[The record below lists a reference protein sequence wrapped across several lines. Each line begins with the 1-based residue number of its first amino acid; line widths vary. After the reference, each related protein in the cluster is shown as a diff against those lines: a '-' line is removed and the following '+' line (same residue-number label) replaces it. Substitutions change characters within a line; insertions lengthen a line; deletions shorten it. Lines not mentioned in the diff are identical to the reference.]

1 MDRSVEKFD
10 FQATVRSV
18 GEAVVSVICH
28 ILFDFALV
36 GIGVAIVLA
45 ICAVVL
51 KGRKHHFARP
61 FFVVSRRIATACA
74 VLAVP
79 GCGFLLATGHLP
91 ESGVYLNFSFGFL
104 VLWSMVTIYLCAEE
118 MNFEWFT
125 RGEKSPQV
133 IEDETAVVSS
143 LAPATTKFRKP
154 NPSTGDV
161 TLKLEKDDPAGGDVT
176 LKIAREQDTAGDVT
190 LKIAREQEV
199 PGDVTVKLDRNQ
211 RASADSNLKNESA
224 HDGADGDVTVK
235 IERQKDAS
243 PGEVGGKSEKEQTTE
258 DGEVTVKIARKDAT
272 QLV

>member
-28 ILFDFALV
+28 ILFDFAIV
-36 GIGVAIVLA
+36 GICVAIVLS

-51 KGRKHHFARP
+51 KGRNHHFARP
-61 FFVVSRRIATACA
+61 FFVVSRSIATACA

-118 MNFEWFT
+118 MNFEWFS

-143 LAPATTKFRKP
+143 LAVSSTKFRTP
-154 NPSTGDV
+154 NPSSGDV
-161 TLKLEKDDPAGGDVT
+161 TLKLEKEDSAAGDAT
-176 LKIAREQDTAGDVT
+176 LKIDRNQGVSADSK
-190 LKIAREQEV
+190 LKNEFDQEA
-199 PGDVTVKLDRNQ
+199 PEGDVTVKIERHQ
-211 RASADSNLKNESA
+211 AASASDFSEKIEKEQTT
-224 HDGADGDVTVK
+224 ADGDVTVK
-235 IERQKDAS
+235 I
-243 PGEVGGKSEKEQTTE
+243 
-258 DGEVTVKIARKDAT
+258 AREDAT